1 MEQTAVVSAQVIYC
15 SSKKLRS
22 CDAWVVFF
30 VELLLAAFGSVL
42 RTLKWEEEEHV
53 LSCIL
58 EGFLKSFAFA
68 GFGAKLEEMDGT
80 FRFLVLVL
88 LEAIDVHI
96 YAYTGAGVGGRL
108 PFHCISKSIHS
119 FFLANLVVEKR
130 SKGTMGFSS

>member
-130 SKGTMGFSS
+130 SKGTMVFSS